1 MSPLL
6 LGLLSFFGGFIAA
19 CGISAILYFTVI
31 TNGATPTNSTSESP
45 DSPESPILTD
55 TITISTISF
64 ENQYTS
70 EDGNSLTATYS
81 GQEFTQSNDKFTTSS
96 FTLDSGVNFKP
107 TNIWSNNSLMVLMT
121 GTVTSDDGTTNQ
133 QMMFGTIE
141 NVNLNLVALIDP
153 EDASKIPWLFNV
165 DLTSQFTLTSTQMN
179 SPEQIPASST
189 FTSDV
194 GDFFITLE

>member
-1 MSPLL
+1 
-6 LGLLSFFGGFIAA
+6 
-19 CGISAILYFTVI
+19 
-31 TNGATPTNSTSESP
+31 
-45 DSPESPILTD
+45 
-55 TITISTISF
+55 
-64 ENQYTS
+64 
-70 EDGNSLTATYS
+70 
-81 GQEFTQSNDKFTTSS
+81 
-96 FTLDSGVNFKP
+96 
-107 TNIWSNNSLMVLMT
+107 MVLMT

-141 NVNLNLVALIDP
+141 NVALTDP